1 VVLEGFAAGDDSLDA
16 LDEGAGVSPFLAS
29 LSDEDY
35 EALAESLR
43 GAGKGG
49 ES

>member
-1 VVLEGFAAGDDSLDA
+1 MEGFAAEDDTLASV
-16 LDEGAGVSPFLAS
+16 DEGAGVAPFLAS

-35 EALAESLR
+35 RALAASLR
-43 GAGKGG
+43 SAGKGG